1 MHGEGELHWPDG
13 RVYRGSFRQNQQ
25 YGFGSSVSLGA
36 NGSTYEGSWK
46 DGKMNG
52 YGILKYLNQNVPSLD
67 YLSKLISFRYANGDV
82 YEGNFQDGQPHGHG
96 TLKRGHFLT
105 SAAHVYVG
113 QWEAGQKNGYG
124 VMDDIV
130 TGEKYM
136 GMWQADNRHG
146 QAVLVTLDGL
156 YIEGSFSNN
165 KMTGQCVMLLEDGTS
180 YEGEV
185 AGVGILGGKG
195 LLQFPNGDIIQGTF
209 HGSWSDGV
217 KINATLTKASLSA
230 QSPMVFPVGQSVS
243 YFQQQNGS
251 GVPAERKWGAI
262 FHQCCATLGLSP
274 LTTQWTA
281 EDSTRAWDQIAAVL
295 NQSKLR
301 TSNDHLVR
309 PKSSLQ
315 HRRQGSSVSVK
326 SIKSERLFFTPQ
338 GAIEIP
344 EILQHIPD
352 YGRNQ
357 LNAEEFSKIEAYLH
371 KVALLFICLMFVS

>member
-1 MHGEGELHWPDG
+1 
-13 RVYRGSFRQNQQ
+13 
-25 YGFGSSVSLGA
+25 
-36 NGSTYEGSWK
+36 
-46 DGKMNG
+46 
-52 YGILKYLNQNVPSLD
+52 
-67 YLSKLISFRYANGDV
+67 
-82 YEGNFQDGQPHGHG
+82 
-96 TLKRGHFLT
+96 
-105 SAAHVYVG
+105 
-113 QWEAGQKNGYG
+113 
-124 VMDDIV
+124 
-130 TGEKYM
+130 M

-338 GAIEIP
+338 GAVEIP

-357 LNAEEFSKIEAYLH
+357 LNAEEFSKIETYLH
-371 KVALLFICLMFVS
+371 KVALYYSFV